1 MDNDEFLILRTGE
14 AVGLVT
20 PGEALEAI
28 EDAWREYGAAR
39 DVLSTPAALSLG
51 GGGTRFKVKGAVLPE
66 ANLAGFRLIADGP
79 SQTREWGWLAEAET
93 GRPLALVEA
102 TWLRN
107 LRTAATGA
115 LAAKLLAPA
124 GATSAA
130 LVGAGRIAAH
140 LPAALAAALPG
151 ITDLRVA
158 ARRPDAVAEFC
169 ATAGKDVSLALHPAA
184 SVAEAVAGADIV
196 ITLTNATAPVLHA
209 AALKPG
215 ATVIGLGDAELAPD
229 LLGWANRFVVDD
241 LCFAPP
247 GVPAGGS
254 LGAPAGG
261 SLGAWVAGGVVT
273 AAAIA
278 ARVDADIGQVAAGLK
293 PGRQSDGE
301 TVLAIIQGMAIGDL
315 ALSALAWRK
324 ARIRRLGHRVA
335 LGGEAGAPRPR
346 GPTPRRNRML
356 R

>member
-28 EDAWREYGAAR
+28 EDAWRDYGAAR
-39 DVLSTPAALSLG
+39 DVLSSPPAMSLG

-79 SQTREWGWLAEAET
+79 SQTREWCWVAEAET
-93 GRPLALVEA
+93 GRPVALVEA
-102 TWLRN
+102 WWLHN

-124 GATSAA
+124 GATRAA
-130 LVGAGRIAAH
+130 LIGAGRIAAH

-151 ITDLRVA
+151 ITALHVA
-158 ARRPDAVAEFC
+158 ARRPEAVAEFC
-169 ATAGKDVSLALHPAA
+169 ATAGQDLAMALHPAA
-184 SVAEAVAGADIV
+184 SVEEAVADADIV
-196 ITLTNATAPVLHA
+196 ITVTTASAPVLHA

-215 ATVIGLGDAELAPD
+215 ATVIGLGDEELAPD
-229 LLGWANRFVVDD
+229 LLGWARRFVVDE
-241 LCFAPP
+241 LSFALTC
-247 GVPAGGS
+247 GS
-254 LGAPAGG
+254 LGGWVSGG
-261 SLGAWVAGGVVT
+261 AVP

-293 PGRQSDGE
+293 PGRQADGE
-301 TVLAIIQGMAIGDL
+301 NVLAIIQGMAVGDL
-315 ALSALAWRK
+315 ALAALAWRK

-335 LGGEAGAPRPR
+335 LGGDSGGPRPR
-346 GPTPRRNRML
+346 GPTPRRNRLL